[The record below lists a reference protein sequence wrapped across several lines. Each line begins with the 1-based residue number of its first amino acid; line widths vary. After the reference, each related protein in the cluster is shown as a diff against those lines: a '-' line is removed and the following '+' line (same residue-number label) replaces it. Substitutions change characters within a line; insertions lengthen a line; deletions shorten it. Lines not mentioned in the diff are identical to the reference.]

1 MNYYHVDVFSEKSL
15 SGNGLT
21 VIFCQEEISCMQ
33 ATSWMQTMAR
43 EFKQFETIFLQEIG
57 EKKFRARI
65 FTVEEELDF
74 AGHPVIGATAAIHD
88 SLFPDES
95 SLEVIFELPGK
106 NLQAESQK
114 KNGHFRVMMNQ
125 GISEFCGVVEG
136 EIKETLLKNL
146 NLTSVDLYKD
156 LQMEVVSTGLPYLI
170 VPIASGI
177 EKAKICVDDLEE
189 KLAEIGAKFVYI
201 LDVEAKEGRTWDN
214 LGAVEDVATGSAA
227 GPAGAWLFA
236 KGLCPDMQEITI
248 NQGRFVGRPSKIQVQ
263 KDNMTG
269 EIKVSGDVT
278 ILVKGQIV

>member
-1 MNYYHVDVFSEKSL
+1 MINITIPL
-15 SGNGLT
+15 
-21 VIFCQEEISCMQ
+21 QEGH
-33 ATSWMQTMAR
+33 TKAR

-57 EKKFRARI
+57 EKRFWARI

-146 NLTSVDLYKD
+146 NLTSGDLYKD

-170 VPIASGI
+170 VPVSQGI
-177 EKAKICVDDLEE
+177 ERAKICVDDLEE

-236 KGLCPDMQEITI
+236 KGLCPDTQEITI
-248 NQGRFVGRPSKIQVQ
+248 NQGRLVGRPSKIQVQ
-263 KDNMTG
+263 KDSMTG
-269 EIKVSGDVT
+269 EIKVLGDVT

>member
-57 EKKFRARI
+57 EKRFRARI

-125 GISEFCGVVEG
+125 GIPEFRGVVEG

-170 VPIASGI
+170 VPVSLGI
-177 EKAKICVDDLEE
+177 ERAQICVDDLEE

>member
-21 VIFCQEEISCMQ
+21 VIFCQEEM
-33 ATSWMQTMAR
+33 TNFWMQETAR
-43 EFKQFETIFLQEIG
+43 EFKQFETIFLQKIG
-57 EKKFRARI
+57 ERRFRARI

-95 SLEVIFELPGK
+95 SLEVVFELPGK

-125 GISEFCGVVEG
+125 GIPEFLGVVDG

-146 NLTSVDLYKD
+146 NLTSGDLYED

-170 VPIASGI
+170 VPIARGI
-177 EKAKICVDDLEE
+177 ERAKICVDDLEE

-201 LDVEAKEGRTWDN
+201 LNVAAKEGRTWDN

-236 KGLCPDMQEITI
+236 KGLCPDTQEITI
-248 NQGRFVGRPSKIQVQ
+248 NQGRLVGRPSKIQVQ
-263 KDNMTG
+263 KDSMTG
-269 EIKVSGDVT
+269 EIKVLGDVT

>member
-125 GISEFCGVVEG
+125 GNPEFRGVVEG

-263 KDNMTG
+263 KDSMTG
-269 EIKVSGDVT
+269 EIKVLGDVT

>member
-125 GISEFCGVVEG
+125 GNPEFRGVVEG

-170 VPIASGI
+170 VPVSLGI
-177 EKAKICVDDLEE
+177 ERAQICVDDLEE